1 MELEAR
7 VQQLLDYQKR
17 LHAYTHVSSLLM
29 YDASTAM
36 PEGGS
41 DATGD
46 TMELIAAELHQMS
59 IDPRIGQ
66 LLEELYDCRQQLPFQ
81 TRREVEELREQR
93 QKQERVP
100 VEEVMAAEKAANAGR
115 HYWQQAKAKNDYSIF
130 KPYLA
135 DMVDIRR
142 RYAGYIRPGADVY
155 DTLLDEFEKG
165 CTQAML
171 DPFFDLMGEKL
182 TPVLRAIAERG
193 QQPELSFLHN
203 TFPIPRQKELSEY
216 LMRVMSIDSRH
227 CVLRES
233 EHPFTVEFS
242 RDDVRITTKYFEDDL
257 LSNVFSVIHES
268 GHAMYELS
276 IAPELLHSCMGHG
289 ATTAIHESQSRLWEN
304 YIARSHPFC
313 DLIFP
318 EVCRLFPEQMAGVT
332 PEVFYRAVNVAQPS
346 LIRTDADELTYPF
359 HVLVRYELEKGLF
372 RNELTVDDLPHAWN
386 ELYKKYLGID
396 VPDDA
401 HGVLQDMHW
410 ADGAFGYFPSY
421 ALGTAYSAQFMDALR
436 RQVDVDGCVAQ
447 GDLLPVRQ
455 WLTEKI
461 YRHGMLLTADE
472 LLKNAT
478 GTSFDPHYYINYL
491 TEKYSGLYGVT
502 V

>member
-1 MELEAR
+1 MELEKQ
-7 VQQLLDYQKR
+7 VQELRDYQKR
-17 LHAYTHVSSLLM
+17 LHAYAHVANLLT
-29 YDASTAM
+29 YDANTSM
-36 PEGGS
+36 PGGGS

-46 TMELIAAELHQMS
+46 TMELIAGEIHSMS
-59 IDPRIGQ
+59 VDPRIGQ
-66 LLEELYDCRQQLPFQ
+66 LLSDLYARRDELDFQ

-93 QKQERVP
+93 EKQEKVP
-100 VEEVMAAEKAANAGR
+100 KEAVMAAEKAANAGR
-115 HYWQQAKAKNDYSIF
+115 HYWQLAKAQSDFSIF

-135 DMVDIRR
+135 NMVEIRR
-142 RYAGYIRPGADVY
+142 QYANYIRPGADVY
-155 DTLLDEFEKG
+155 DTLLNEFEKG
-165 CTQAML
+165 CTQTML

-182 TPVLRAIAERG
+182 TPVLHAIIQKG
-193 QQPELSFLHN
+193 VQPEMGFLNN
-203 TFPIPRQKELSEY
+203 TFPIPQQKELSGY
-216 LMRVMSIDSRH
+216 LMDVMGIDKSH

-257 LSNVFSVIHES
+257 LSNLFSVVHES

-276 IAPELLHSCMGHG
+276 VAPELLHSCMGHG

-304 YIARSHPFC
+304 YIARSHAFC

-318 EVCRLFPEQMAGVT
+318 EVCRLFPEQMASVT
-332 PEVFYRAVNVAQPS
+332 PEMFYRAVNVARPS

-359 HVLVRYELEKGLF
+359 HVLVRYELEKALF
-372 RNELTVDDLPHAWN
+372 CNELTVDDLPAAWN
-386 ELYKKYLGID
+386 ELYKKYLGVD

-410 ADGAFGYFPSY
+410 ADGTFGYFPSY
-421 ALGTAYSAQFMDALR
+421 ALGTAYSAQFMAALER
-436 RQVDVDGCVAQ
+436 ELDVNACIAR
-447 GDLLPVRQ
+447 GDLSPVKQ

-472 LLKNAT
+472 LLRRAT
-478 GTSFDPHYYINYL
+478 GESFAPHYYVDYL
-491 TEKYSGLYGVT
+491 TEKYTGLYGVS